1 MKILKIIL
9 DVSQVLLMLG
19 EMMKGSVKTGFNVVT
34 DLPTF
39 SKNIEKQSP
48 LPQGCLF

>member
-1 MKILKIIL
+1 MGFII
-9 DVSQVLLMLG
+9 VGTV
-19 EMMKGSVKTGFNVVT
+19 MKGSVAKGFKIVT

-39 SKNIEKQSP
+39 SKKIEKQSP